1 MYSVTVNGQ
10 KHSIDAPPDMPLLW
24 VLRDL
29 LGMTGTKFG
38 CGAGVCGACAVQRAG
53 GAVRS
58 CQVPVRDADGK
69 SFTTIEGLSRSG
81 THPCQKAWVA
91 EDVSQ
96 CGYCQAGMIMTA
108 AAFLPSHPNP
118 SDAEIDQA
126 MSNSVCRCG
135 TFERM
140 RRAIHRAAAEMRRA

>member
-1 MYSVTVNGQ
+1 MYSVTVNGK
-10 KHSIDAPPDMPLLW
+10 KHAIDAPPDMPLLW

-29 LGMTGTKFG
+29 LRITGTKYG
-38 CGAGVCGACAVQRAG
+38 RGAGVCGACTVHRG
-53 GAVRS
+53 GTAVRA
-58 CQVPVRDADGK
+58 CQVPLSTAHGK
-69 SFTTIEGLSRSG
+69 SFTTIEGLSASG
-81 THPCQKAWVA
+81 THPCQTAWVE

-108 AAFLPSHPNP
+108 AAFLRSHPNP

>member
-1 MYSVTVNGQ
+1 MYSVTINGK

-29 LGMTGTKFG
+29 LRMTGTKYG
-38 CGAGVCGACAVQRAG
+38 CGAGVCGACTIHR
-53 GAVRS
+53 GATPVRS
-58 CQVPVRDADGK
+58 CQVPLSAADGK
-69 SFTTIEGLSRSG
+69 SFTTIEGLSPSG

-91 EDVSQ
+91 EDVAQ

-108 AAFLPSHPNP
+108 AAFLRTHPNP
-118 SDAEIDQA
+118 TDAEIDQA

-135 TFERM
+135 TFSRM
-140 RRAIHRAAAEMRRA
+140 RQAIHRAAAEMRKA

>member
-1 MYSVTVNGQ
+1 MYTVTINGRR
-10 KHSIDAPPDMPLLW
+10 HSIDAPPDMPLLW

-29 LGMTGTKFG
+29 LRITGTKYG
-38 CGAGVCGACAVQRAG
+38 CGAGVCGACTVHRG
-53 GAVRS
+53 GTAVRA
-58 CQVPVRDADGK
+58 CQVPLSAAHGK
-69 SFTTIEGLSRSG
+69 SFTTIEGLSASG
-81 THPCQKAWVA
+81 THPCQKAWVE

-108 AAFLPSHPNP
+108 AAFLRSHPNP